1 MIFCKTAVFSFL
13 LILYK
18 YSGVKWMKSDCI
30 QLEMNFEGNTEN
42 IFRKR
47 LNNGEFQVLAEIAL
61 PSANARVREEA
72 EKYAEYEM
80 IALRSKM
87 PAGLALVDEYPSPE
101 GSVDPV
107 LFAMELCHTNRDHH
121 LFYVNGRNRSVQNQY
136 EIIRVARGEGF
147 KNFCAVSGTPVA
159 YEDAKET
166 ARRRFAE
173 SVLLLDRLR
182 QDPIDG
188 VYAGCSV
195 NPYKYTAS
203 DLCMQNFK
211 LIKKINCGAAFA
223 VTQYGWD
230 LMKLQELRWYLS
242 HRAAHIPMLARLLF
256 LTPERAEAICAGR
269 VPGVHISPDFAK
281 LLGRE
286 MQHSRYQFEAAQLRR
301 LEIHAVGACLLGY
314 SGVQIAGI
322 DRPEQFSA
330 LLERIGNAMR
340 EFPDFESWRTMYR
353 QYYERLDMAPYP
365 HRFYFF
371 KNLFSTSQPP
381 DEPQINDSGIPDCTS
396 SERIAYKIGNAM
408 FSHAGE
414 LPASERRL
422 TKKLLFNCKSCNCCR
437 LPETFYI
444 CTENC
449 PMKLANG
456 PCGASNADGSCFFS
470 TEKEQ
475 KACIYQKQMR
485 IVNMLR
491 GYPALEE
498 RIVPDGLNKI

>member
-1 MIFCKTAVFSFL
+1 
-13 LILYK
+13 
-18 YSGVKWMKSDCI
+18 MKSDCI

-61 PSANARVREEA
+61 PSANARIREEA

-87 PAGLALVDEYPSPE
+87 PAGLAFVDEYPSPE

-242 HRAAHIPMLARLLF
+242 SRGMHLPSIARFLM
-256 LTPERAEAICAGR
+256 LTPERARELCSGK
-269 VPGVHISPDFAK
+269 VPGIHISPD
-281 LLGRE
+281 LEGMLHQE
-286 MQHSRYQFEAAQLRR
+286 MSHSMGQFEAAQWRR
-301 LEIHAVGACLLGY
+301 IQIHAAGARFLGY
-314 SGVQIAGI
+314 SGIQIAGVE
-322 DRPEQFSA
+322 RPDQIHTLLNRISEAMKEFSS
-330 LLERIGNAMR
+330 
-340 EFPDFESWRTMYR
+340 FEDWLHTYCE
-353 QYYERLDMAPYP
+353 YYDRLDLAPYP
-365 HRFYFF
+365 FRFYEFED
-371 KNLFSTSQPP
+371 LFSSAKLPEQLVHTPAEIRSM
-381 DEPQINDSGIPDCTS
+381 T
-396 SERIAYKIGNAM
+396 
-408 FSHAGE
+408 AGE
-414 LPASERRL
+414 KFRYDLASRLFAHADTLPANEKYL
-422 TKKLLFNCKSCNCCR
+422 TKKLLVSCKSCANCR
-437 LPETFYI
+437 LPLTQFV
-444 CTENC
+444 CPENC
-449 PMKLANG
+449 PKHLANG
-456 PCGASNADGSCFFS
+456 PCGAVKVDGTCEFAHQ
-470 TEKEQ
+470 E
-475 KACIYQKQMR
+475 CIHLKRMR
-485 IVNMLR
+485 IAALSNDYVS
-491 GYPALEE
+491 LEE
-498 RIVPDGLNKI
+498 KVIPPAGE